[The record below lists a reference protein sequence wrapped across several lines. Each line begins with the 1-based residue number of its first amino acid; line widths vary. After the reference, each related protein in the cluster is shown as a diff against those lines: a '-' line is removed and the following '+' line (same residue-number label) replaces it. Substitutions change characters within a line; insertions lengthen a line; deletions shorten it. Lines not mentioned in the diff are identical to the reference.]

1 MRIVNAKAAA
11 LALALAATTGSLLAS
26 TAAADAAAPRSPT
39 PLNWGVC
46 EGTGLDPRQE
56 CATLKVPMDYHD
68 PGGDQISLA
77 VSRISSAKPGARRG
91 ALLLIPGGPGG
102 SGLSRPSTLGAKLPQ
117 TVRDAYDL
125 VSFDPRGVGRSTPV
139 SCGLAHEDLA
149 LTRSRPWPAPDGSI
163 ADNVATGRRMAD
175 ACGRNGGPVLKSL
188 STVSEAR
195 DIDRIRQAL
204 GEEKLSAWGTSYG
217 TYAGA
222 VYAQMFPEHTD
233 RWVLDSNDDPDPTR
247 VGRGWLANFAVGVE
261 DTFPAF
267 AAYAS
272 RPGDHQLADTPDGVR
287 RLFLDLAARLDA
299 HPIPWEGANPPE
311 LNGNVLR
318 QQLLDTLYAPSR
330 YADLPGSRYAALA
343 ELIRAARDGADLP
356 APAALP
362 DEAMQ
367 NTMAS
372 GTATLCND
380 VSWPKSLPPY
390 AREVAASR
398 TSHPLTA
405 GMPVSVMPCAFWPD
419 ELRDKPV
426 RITSDGPSNVLLVQ
440 NRRDPATP
448 YSGALKLRR
457 AFGERARMV
466 TADETGH
473 GAYVVNGNACSDGYV
488 TDFLVGGERPERDTF
503 CAAEGDRPAVG
514 SLGQQ

>member
-1 MRIVNAKAAA
+1 MRITNAKVAS
-11 LALALAATTGSLLAS
+11 LALAATTTASLLAS
-26 TAAADAAAPRSPT
+26 TAAADAATTRSAP
-39 PLNWGVC
+39 PLNWGAC
-46 EGTGLDPRQE
+46 EGTGLDPSQE
-56 CATLKVPMDYHD
+56 CATLKVPLDYRD
-68 PGGDQISLA
+68 LGGEEISLA
-77 VSRISSAKPGARRG
+77 VSRVSSAKPGARRG
-91 ALLLIPGGPGG
+91 TLLLIPGGPGDP
-102 SGLSRPSTLGAKLPQ
+102 GLDRPSTLGGKLPQ
-117 TVRDAYDL
+117 SVRDAYDL

-139 SCGLAHEDLA
+139 SCGLTHDDLA

-163 ADNVATGRRMAD
+163 TGNVATGRRIAD
-175 ACGRNGGPVLKSL
+175 TCARNGDPVLKSI
-188 STVSEAR
+188 STINEAR

-204 GEEKLSAWGTSYG
+204 GEKKLSAWGVSYG

-222 VYAQMFPEHTD
+222 VYAQMFPERTD

-247 VGRGWLANFAVGVE
+247 VGRGWLANYAVGVE

-272 RPGDHQLADTPDGVR
+272 RPGAHRLADTPDGVR
-287 RLFLDLAARLDA
+287 RLFLTLAARLDA
-299 HPIPWEGANPPE
+299 RPIPWEGANPPE

-318 QQLLDTLYAPSR
+318 QQLLNTLYAPSR
-330 YADLPGSRYAALA
+330 YADLPGSDYAALA
-343 ELIRAARDGADLP
+343 ELIRAARDGEDLP
-356 APAALP
+356 EPPTVP

-367 NTMAS
+367 NALAS
-372 GTATLCND
+372 GAAALCND

-398 TSHPLTA
+398 KSHPLTA
-405 GMPVSVMPCAFWPD
+405 GMPVNVMLCAFWPD
-419 ELRDKPV
+419 EPRDKPV

-457 AFGERARMV
+457 ALGERARMV

-473 GAYVVNGNACSDGYV
+473 GAYVTNGNACSDRYV
-488 TDFLVGGERPERDTF
+488 TDFLVSGQRPERDTF
-503 CAAEGDRPAVG
+503 CAAADRTTAP
-514 SLGQQ
+514 